1 MKKQNYGGIGVLLL
15 CVVLAMAACTQSPFI
30 NSERT
35 MPGKW
40 LVEDIEYLGH
50 DGWAYLPFDTGDM
63 LDFAD
68 NGRFTVTGSDDY
80 RADGN
85 WWTDE
90 KSQHSYVFLR
100 LDGTDEITTAR
111 VKKVSGGRIVWAVYP
126 QYWDEYTEGYPLY
139 EITLLSQK

>member
-80 RADGN
+80 RTGIGGQTRSRNILTFIFGSTERMRLRRHVLRRFRA
-85 WWTDE
+85 E
-90 KSQHSYVFLR
+90 ESYGRFILNI
-100 LDGTDEITTAR
+100 GMSIQR
-111 VKKVSGGRIVWAVYP
+111 VIPFTK
-126 QYWDEYTEGYPLY
+126 
-139 EITLLSQK
+139 